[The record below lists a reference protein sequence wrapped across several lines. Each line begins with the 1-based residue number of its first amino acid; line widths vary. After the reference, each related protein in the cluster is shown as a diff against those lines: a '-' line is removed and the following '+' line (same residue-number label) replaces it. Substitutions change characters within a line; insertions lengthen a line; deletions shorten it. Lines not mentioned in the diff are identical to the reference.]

1 MRLLHK
7 LRFKWDEIGR
17 QLDINQYEIEN
28 AKRESGLF
36 ENTDKLSYILRK
48 WNDQRPCPV
57 CWKKIMSVIEDPPI
71 EDKTV
76 AHEMR
81 EFLTREEIQDEYI
94 SPDYKEK
101 SGRITYYILTEEA
114 YIYPLVKSFT
124 FPSAKP
130 VQSRH
135 FEGIN

>member
-17 QLDINQYEIEN
+17 QLAINPYEIEN

-71 EDKTV
+71 EDETV
-76 AHEMR
+76 AYEMR
-81 EFLTREEIQDEYI
+81 EFLAREEIRDEYI
-94 SPDYKEK
+94 SPDHKEK
-101 SGRITYYILTEEA
+101 SGKSLT
-114 YIYPLVKSFT
+114 IY
-124 FPSAKP
+124 
-130 VQSRH
+130 
-135 FEGIN
+135 

>member
-7 LRFKWDEIGR
+7 LRSKWDEIGR
-17 QLDINQYEIEN
+17 QLDISQYEIEN
-28 AKRESGLF
+28 AKRESGLY

-57 CWKKIMSVIEDPPI
+57 CWKKIVSVIEDPPI

-81 EFLTREEIQDEYI
+81 EFLIRDDIREEYI
-94 SPDYKEK
+94 SPDLKEK
-101 SGRITYYILTEEA
+101 SGKTTYCILTEDT
-114 YIYPLVKSFT
+114 YIYPLGKSFT